1 MNFNW
6 KDFLIFK
13 LVNVLFLDTT
23 HLNNTDTAPFLKG
36 CSILAI
42 WTWSSLSC
50 EIIVTSIWLEYARD
64 RVPDPFCQRLYSNGV
79 YCLSGLGLL
88 FCRVI
93 PPCICPGRQMRLF
106 TIISCHATYAFYLK
120 SLFGDTILMEIL
132 TLAKTSNFTFTFS
145 FISYLTKAGSVIHTA
160 SVIGSWNH
168 LQFRSSLLINGHTPL
183 SLSRVILCC
192 AEKKMMGWWYVLD
205 DHDTRHYFYM
215 RWSHY
220 QSQYFICVTIIILN
234 IVIIR
239 VSTFYCTIWSC
250 Q

>member
-1 MNFNW
+1 MTVRRRESTLICSMGTCLRLRQWERRYSVVSDPWSSHFSDPTLLSPLLSVPFLFQTSGFSFSQPSRLDCDWCWKDGDVDDEMNFNW
-6 KDFLIFK
+6 RDFLIFK

-23 HLNNTDTAPFLKG
+23 HLNNTDTALFLKG

-120 SLFGDTILMEIL
+120 SLFGVIILMEIL
-132 TLAKTSNFTFTFS
+132 
-145 FISYLTKAGSVIHTA
+145 
-160 SVIGSWNH
+160 
-168 LQFRSSLLINGHTPL
+168 
-183 SLSRVILCC
+183 
-192 AEKKMMGWWYVLD
+192 
-205 DHDTRHYFYM
+205 
-215 RWSHY
+215 
-220 QSQYFICVTIIILN
+220 
-234 IVIIR
+234 
-239 VSTFYCTIWSC
+239 
-250 Q
+250 